1 MTRIQWDQTGER
13 RYEAGVDRGVLYER
27 DPAGEYST
35 GVEWNGLTTV
45 TESPSGAESNPQ
57 YADNIKYL
65 DLISAE
71 QFAATIEAF
80 TYPDEF
86 EKYDGNASPVP
97 GVSVGQQNRRPFG
110 FCYRTKV
117 GNDIEGADFGYKI
130 HLVYGA
136 TAAPSEK
143 AHATINDS
151 PEAINFSWSISTN
164 PVAVGT
170 IDSKEYNPTATITL
184 DSTKLATD
192 KLAMI
197 EDILYGDET
206 DDPSMP
212 LPRDVIIMLT
222 TTTTLAT
229 PAQPAYNAGTH
240 TITIPATTGVRY
252 TINGED
258 QVAGPVVI
266 AEDTIVV
273 AYPAEGYHFPDVVD
287 TDWLYDYS

>member
-13 RYEAGVDRGVLYER
+13 RYEGGVDHGVLYER

-86 EKYDGNASPVP
+86 EKYDGSPSPIP
-97 GVSVGQQNRRPFG
+97 GVSVGQQNRKPFG
-110 FCYRTKV
+110 FSYRTKV
-117 GNDIEGADFGYKI
+117 GNDVEGIDYGYKI

-143 AHATINDS
+143 ARATINDS
-151 PEAINFSWSISTN
+151 PEALNFSWAISTN

-170 IDSKEYNPTATITL
+170 IGGVEYNPTATITL
-184 DSTKLATD
+184 DSTKLPAD
-192 KLAMI
+192 KMTMI
-197 EDILYGDET
+197 ENILYGDA
-206 DDPSMP
+206 DNDPSMP
-212 LPRDVIIMLT
+212 LPIDVITMLS

-229 PAQPAYNAGTH
+229 PVEPAYDNSTH
-240 TITIPATTGVRY
+240 TITIPSVTGVKY
-252 TINGED
+252 TIDGEE
-258 QVAGPVVI
+258 VAAGPVVI
-266 AEDTIVV
+266 TEDTIVK
-273 AYPAEGYHFPDVVD
+273 AYPQTGYHFPDVVD
-287 TDWLYDYS
+287 DDWLMDYS

>member
-13 RYEAGVDRGVLYER
+13 RYEGGVDRGVLYER
-27 DPAGEYST
+27 DLAGEYST

-86 EKYDGNASPVP
+86 EKYDGSASPVA
-97 GVSVGQQNRRPFG
+97 GVSVGQQNRKPFG
-110 FCYRTKV
+110 FSYRTKV
-117 GNDIEGADFGYKI
+117 GNDVEGIDYGYKI

-143 AHATINDS
+143 ARATINDS
-151 PEAINFSWSISTN
+151 PEALNFSWAISTN

-170 IDSKEYNPTATITL
+170 IGGVEYNPTATITL
-184 DSTKLATD
+184 DSTKLSSAKMTE
-192 KLAMI
+192 I
-197 EDILYGDET
+197 ENILYGDA
-206 DDPSMP
+206 DNDPSMP
-212 LPRDVIIMLT
+212 LPADIITMMT

-229 PAQPAYNAGTH
+229 PVQPTYDAGTH
-240 TITIPATTGVRY
+240 TITIPSTTGVRY
-252 TINGED
+252 TIHGED
-258 QVAGPVVI
+258 QAAGAVVI
-266 AEDTIVV
+266 TEDTGVK
-273 AYPAEGYHFPDVVD
+273 AYPATGYHFPDVVD
-287 TDWLYDYS
+287 DYWVYDYS